1 MFKQYQKTRQNSAT
15 WLGDLMILTINA
27 KSTTKR
33 SPALSP
39 TNWFP
44 VQVKIVSQSYYM
56 DANKLD
62 DSQVPKY
69 FCKSSHHVVQQIV
82 GIMQL
87 LVWVIF
93 LDNKGGSP
101 LSY

>member
-1 MFKQYQKTRQNSAT
+1 MN
-15 WLGDLMILTINA
+15 LTINA

-39 TNWFP
+39 TNWFQ
-44 VQVKIVSQSYYM
+44 VQVKIVYQSYYM

-62 DSQVPKY
+62 DSQVPKH
-69 FCKSSHHVVQQIV
+69 FCRSSHHVVQQIV
-82 GIMQL
+82 GIMQVL
-87 LVWVIF
+87 LWVIF

-101 LSY
+101 LLY